1 MPGKAGKERGI
12 GSASELNRPKLAGWC
27 RSPATLDSTHQSRG
41 NRLLVHRSVDAEVL
55 SLLEFLETGAG
66 ALAAEP
72 ALLDTSERS
81 GRVGHD
87 STVDARP
94 CPRRTPHRG
103 ASRAATHRRT

>member
-87 STVDARP
+87 STVDADHARVE
-94 CPRRTPHRG
+94 RLTEAHR
-103 ASRAATHRRT
+103 AL